1 MNLVP
6 MATDSGVLFAVSPDG
21 SHIEPTESIPRIVE
35 RKADSP
41 WLWLHLDNNRPAT
54 AEWLRAQEDLPED
67 ITESIIE
74 RHSRPRCTRWPGG
87 LLFVGRGVNLNTDS
101 RPEDMVSIRA
111 WLTHDR
117 LVTVVL
123 RRVRAAEDVAAEIER
138 GEPIESPGEALV
150 WLVSAL
156 LDRMTP
162 IIRETG
168 EEIDALLERI
178 VEGEHGEARSELT
191 PLRQRIVLLR
201 RYAAPLRDAINE
213 LHRAPKNL
221 IPASVD
227 AAVTELVDR
236 STRLVEDLDTHN
248 ARAELARQE
257 VASIEAETLNRR
269 LYGLAII
276 SAIFLPL
283 SFLTGLLGM
292 NVPGIP
298 VTTQPWAFWP
308 WVGVFLLSLS
318 VQLFILKKLRWL

>member
-1 MNLVP
+1 MKFAT
-6 MATDSGVLFAVSPDG
+6 MATESGVLFAVSPDG
-21 SHIEPTESIPRIVE
+21 SHIEPTEHIDRIIE
-35 RKADSP
+35 HNADAP
-41 WLWLHLDNNRPAT
+41 WLWLHLDNNQPAT
-54 AEWLRAQEDLPED
+54 AEWLRARGDLPED
-67 ITESIIE
+67 IAESIIE

-87 LLFVGRGVNLNTDS
+87 LLFVGRGVNFDTDS

-111 WLTHDR
+111 WLTQDR

-123 RRVRAAEDVAAEIER
+123 RRVRAAEDVAAEIKR
-138 GEPIESPGEALV
+138 GEPVGSPGEALV
-150 WLVSAL
+150 WLIGSL

-168 EEIDALLERI
+168 EEIDDMLERI
-178 VEGEHGEARSELT
+178 VEGKHEDARGELT

-201 RYAAPLRDAINE
+201 RYAAPLRDAISE
-213 LHRAPKNL
+213 LHRAPHDL
-221 IPASVD
+221 IPADVD

-236 STRLVEDLDTHN
+236 STRLVEDLDAHN

-257 VASIEAETLNRR
+257 IASIEAETLNRR

-308 WVGVFLLSLS
+308 WTGVFLLSLS
-318 VQLFILKKLRWL
+318 VQLFILKKMRWL